1 MQKLS
6 DHKHKRPP
14 TIQIQRIIA
23 ILEETGFAVT
33 VGDLRDKL
41 GAKADYHGWSLISD
55 LKAYS
60 GQGMIRLSGGWAE
73 GNVWKGPMLV
83 HLPEGI

>member
-1 MQKLS
+1 MKLS
-6 DHKHKRPP
+6 DHKHNRPT
-14 TIQIQRIIA
+14 TIPIRRIIA
-23 ILEETGFAVT
+23 ILEETGFPVT

-41 GAKADYHGWSLISD
+41 GAKADSHGWSLISD

-60 GQGMIRLSGGWAE
+60 GKGMIRLSGGWAD
-73 GNVWKGPMLV
+73 GNLWNGPMLV